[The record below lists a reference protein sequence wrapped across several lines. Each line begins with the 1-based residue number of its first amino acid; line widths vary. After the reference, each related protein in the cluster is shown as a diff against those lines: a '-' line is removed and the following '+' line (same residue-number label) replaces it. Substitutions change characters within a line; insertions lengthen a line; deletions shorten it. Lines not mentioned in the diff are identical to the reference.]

1 MGRIAST
8 VAVACVVVL
17 GAVATTAA
25 QGPETAKPGPEAQRL
40 ASFAGSWQ
48 DETNVPQNQ
57 FGPGGKE
64 KGTSACEWFTG
75 NFQIVCRG
83 ESKGSAGTSATMIII
98 GWHPGQKAYLA
109 QVIDSNGAISQLKG
123 TVTGNTWTFTSE
135 GPPPMPMPGVTTGR
149 FRMTI
154 VDVSPTEQTAK
165 GEISLDGKPWMVV
178 MEGKSTKVK

>member
-1 MGRIAST
+1 
-8 VAVACVVVL
+8 
-17 GAVATTAA
+17 
-25 QGPETAKPGPEAQRL
+25 
-40 ASFAGSWQ
+40 
-48 DETNVPQNQ
+48 
-57 FGPGGKE
+57 
-64 KGTSACEWFTG
+64 
-75 NFQIVCRG
+75 
-83 ESKGSAGTSATMIII
+83 MIII